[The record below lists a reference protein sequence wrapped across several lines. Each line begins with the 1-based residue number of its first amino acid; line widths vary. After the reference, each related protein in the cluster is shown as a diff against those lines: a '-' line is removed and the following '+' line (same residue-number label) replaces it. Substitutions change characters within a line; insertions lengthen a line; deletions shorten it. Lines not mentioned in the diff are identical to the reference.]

1 MLRTGLSHF
10 GAVMETQVVKTYRVS
25 NASEGRRGCGLV
37 RFVML
42 EFICILGVFIAGR
55 ET

>member
-10 GAVMETQVVKTYRVS
+10 GAVMETQGVKTYRVS

-37 RFVML
+37 RFVMM